1 MVCLV
6 PGRRGHE
13 SELST
18 QNSLVLGTP
27 TLGIQMELGPE
38 FSPGQARWAELC
50 VTVWAGPCVNLY
62 TAVPRLVASHSQH
75 SEACCALLFWTWSP
89 AARSRDDL
97 DSQTWPRRKGPWVA
111 GFPPKLRKNYGLTFL
126 PE

>member
-6 PGRRGHE
+6 PRRKGHE

-27 TLGIQMELGPE
+27 ALGIQMELGPE

-62 TAVPRLVASHSQH
+62 TAVPRLVDLTPSTVRPAVL
-75 SEACCALLFWTWSP
+75 CCFGLGALQPGVEMT
-89 AARSRDDL
+89 
-97 DSQTWPRRKGPWVA
+97 
-111 GFPPKLRKNYGLTFL
+111 
-126 PE
+126 